1 MAFVDMFHPE
11 STAMKRPAL
20 EMLATARDNSHPSTL
35 SALCCIRN
43 PKNVLD
49 DVQKPEYHI

>member
-1 MAFVDMFHPE
+1 MTFVDMFHPE
-11 STAMKRPAL
+11 SAAIKKPAI
-20 EMLATARDNSHPSTL
+20 EMRATARDNSHPPTL

-49 DVQKPEYHI
+49 DVHKKKYYM